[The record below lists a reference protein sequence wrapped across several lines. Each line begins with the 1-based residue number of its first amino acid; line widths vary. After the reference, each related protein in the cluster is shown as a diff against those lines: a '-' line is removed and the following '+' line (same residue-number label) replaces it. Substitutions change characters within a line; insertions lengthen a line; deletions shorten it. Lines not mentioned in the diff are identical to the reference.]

1 MHIKNKDHW
10 YDGLF
15 YDIVIAPNQ
24 DKSFSLVKNII
35 KPDST
40 LLDVGC
46 GTGRLAFQIADKC
59 SQVDAIDLSQRN
71 IELANKKLRKTHL
84 NNVKYI
90 HADVLNHLD
99 DNNNKYDYA
108 VLSYVIHE
116 VDESLREKI
125 LTELSKSAKSI
136 ILIDYLT
143 PRTKGIW
150 DFINEIVEYAA
161 GKEHYSNF
169 KTYVAGNGIKGLSER
184 TGLKISYEIKNK
196 PATSHLAVLS
206 K

>member
-1 MHIKNKDHW
+1 MNTKNKNHW

-24 DKSFSLVKNII
+24 DKSFRLIKNII
-35 KPDST
+35 QPDST

-59 SQVDAIDLSQRN
+59 SNVDAIDLSLKN
-71 IELANKKLRKTHL
+71 IDLAKRKLSNKPKTNIKFVHTDVIDYL
-84 NNVKYI
+84 NKN
-90 HADVLNHLD
+90 D
-99 DNNNKYDYA
+99 NKYDYA

-116 VDESLREKI
+116 IDESLREQI
-125 LTELSKSAKSI
+125 LMEISNSVKNI

-143 PRTKGIW
+143 PRTKGLW
-150 DFINEIVEYAA
+150 TLLNEIVEYAA
-161 GKEHYSNF
+161 GKEHYANF
-169 KTYVAGNGIKGLSER
+169 KTYVAADGIKGLSER
-184 TGLKISYEIKNK
+184 TGLKIVNEIKNS
-196 PATSHLAVLS
+196 PATSHIAVLS

>member
-1 MHIKNKDHW
+1 MHLKNKDHW

-24 DKSFSLVKNII
+24 DKAFSLIKNII
-35 KPDST
+35 EPNST

-59 SQVDAIDLSQRN
+59 KHVDAIDLSRRN
-71 IELANKKLRKTHL
+71 IELANRKLIK
-84 NNVKYI
+84 NPKSNIKFI
-90 HADVLNHLD
+90 HADVLHHLTE
-99 DNNNKYDYA
+99 NENKYDYA

-116 VDESLREKI
+116 IDESLRENI
-125 LTELSKSAKSI
+125 LIALSKLASKI

-150 DFINEIVEYAA
+150 SLLNEIVEFAA
-161 GKEHYSNF
+161 GKDHYSNF
-169 KTYVAGNGIKGLSER
+169 KTYVANNGIKGLSER
-184 TGLKISYEIKNK
+184 TGLKISQEIKNQ
-196 PATSHLAVLS
+196 PATNHLAVLG

>member
-1 MHIKNKDHW
+1 MHLKNKDHW

-35 KPDST
+35 EPNST

-59 SQVDAIDLSQRN
+59 SRVDAIDLSKRN
-71 IELANKKLRKTHL
+71 IELANKKLNK
-84 NNVKYI
+84 NPKSNIKFI
-90 HADVLNHLD
+90 HADVLNHLTE
-99 DNNNKYDYA
+99 NENKYDYA

-116 VDESLREKI
+116 IDESLRENI
-125 LTELSKSAKSI
+125 LLALSKSVSKT

-143 PRTKGIW
+143 PRIKGMW
-150 DFINEIVEYAA
+150 SLLNEIVEYGA

-169 KTYVAGNGIKGLSER
+169 KTYVAQNGIKGLSDR
-184 TGLKISYEIKNK
+184 TGLKILHEVKNK
-196 PATSHLAVLS
+196 PSTSHLAVLG

>member
-35 KPDST
+35 EPNST

-46 GTGRLAFQIADKC
+46 GTGRLALQIAHKC
-59 SQVDAIDLSQRN
+59 SQVDAIDLSKRN
-71 IELANKKLRKTHL
+71 IELANKKLNK
-84 NNVKYI
+84 NPKKNIKFI
-90 HADVLNHLD
+90 HADVLDHLT
-99 DNNNKYDYA
+99 DNKNNYDYA

-116 VDESLREKI
+116 IDESLRENI
-125 LTELSKSAKSI
+125 LVSLSHSVTNI

-143 PRTKGIW
+143 PRTKGMW
-150 DFINEIVEYAA
+150 SLLNEIVEYAA

-169 KTYVAGNGIKGLSER
+169 KTYVAQNGIKGLSER
-184 TGLKISYEIKNK
+184 TGLKIHQEIKNK

>member
-35 KPDST
+35 EPNST

-59 SQVDAIDLSQRN
+59 SRVDAIDLSKRN
-71 IELANKKLRKTHL
+71 IELANKKLNK
-84 NNVKYI
+84 NPKSNIKFI
-90 HADVLNHLD
+90 HADVLNHLTE
-99 DNNNKYDYA
+99 NENKYDYA

-116 VDESLREKI
+116 IDESLRENI
-125 LTELSKSAKSI
+125 LLALSKSVSKT

-143 PRTKGIW
+143 PRTKGMW
-150 DFINEIVEYAA
+150 SLLNEIVEYAA

-169 KTYVAGNGIKGLSER
+169 KTYVAQNGIKGLSER
-184 TGLKISYEIKNK
+184 TGLKILHEIKNE
-196 PATSHLAVLS
+196 PSTSHLAVLG

>member
-35 KPDST
+35 EPNST
-40 LLDVGC
+40 VLDVGC

-71 IELANKKLRKTHL
+71 IKLADKKLNKNPKSNIRF
-84 NNVKYI
+84 I
-90 HADVLNHLD
+90 HTDVLEYLSE
-99 DNNNKYDYA
+99 NNTKYHYS
-108 VLSYVIHE
+108 VLCYVIHE
-116 VDESLREKI
+116 IDESLREKI
-125 LTELSKSAKSI
+125 LISLSNSVSKI
-136 ILIDYLT
+136 ILIDYLS
-143 PRTKGIW
+143 PITKGMW
-150 DFINEIVEYAA
+150 SLLNEMVEFAA
-161 GKEHYSNF
+161 GKEHYSNY
-169 KTYVAGNGIKGLSER
+169 KTYIAQNGIRGLSER
-184 TGLKISYEIKNK
+184 TGLKIFQEIKNT
-196 PATSHLAVLS
+196 PATSHLVVLG